1 MVLGIKARLALGIGA
16 LLALLIASSSV
27 ALYSLAA
34 LNQRIETV
42 VNLDWQKAQLA
53 NRMAAQANAVARHL
67 SEMQYGD
74 SDAIARGKAA
84 IAQARQNAVEAME
97 QIEKLLYVEE
107 GKRTFAA
114 FKEKRQA
121 YAQVYP
127 RIVELLEAGKRDE
140 AAKLQLAAGLP
151 ALRGYIEGADAFVA
165 LQGRLFEQN
174 AAAALASYRTAQQG
188 IIGFVVLA
196 LAMAAAI
203 AIWVVRGVVGP
214 LGGEP
219 EVARAV
225 VERIA
230 AGDLSGDVPVAPG
243 DQHSLLGS
251 MARMQSQLRNMIA
264 RLQQNAERLLD
275 ASQSVTSA
283 SGQVA
288 AAACQQSEAAAAMAT
303 SVEELTASFTIVSDN
318 VGETRAI
325 TANTESVSTAG
336 AAVVQ
341 RTADEMRR
349 IAVVAQQSAQ
359 TIAEMGESSERISRI
374 VTMIRSIAEQTNL
387 LALNAAIEAARAG
400 EHGRGFAV
408 VAGEVRKL
416 AESTASATQE
426 IGDVVVSV
434 QAGVDQAMA
443 AMKEMSACVDEGV
456 GMAKQASASIGE
468 IHQGARRVYSAVADI
483 SGAIREQGCASQTIA
498 SSVERIAQMSE
509 ENSAAAREA
518 ASIAETLQQLAGDV
532 KTMLAGFRV
541 AAA

>member
-1 MVLGIKARLALGIGA
+1 M
-16 LLALLIASSSV
+16 
-27 ALYSLAA
+27 
-34 LNQRIETV
+34 
-42 VNLDWQKAQLA
+42 
-53 NRMAAQANAVARHL
+53 
-67 SEMQYGD
+67 
-74 SDAIARGKAA
+74 
-84 IAQARQNAVEAME
+84 
-97 QIEKLLYVEE
+97 
-107 GKRTFAA
+107 
-114 FKEKRQA
+114 
-121 YAQVYP
+121 
-127 RIVELLEAGKRDE
+127 LEAGKRDE

-203 AIWVVRGVVGP
+203 AVWVVRGVVGP

-243 DQHSLLGS
+243 DKHSLLGS

-318 VGETRAI
+318 VGETREI
-325 TANTESVSTAG
+325 TANTESASTAG
-336 AAVVQ
+336 AQVVQ

-349 IAVVAQQSAQ
+349 IAVVARQSAQ
-359 TIAEMGESSERISRI
+359 TMAEMGASSERISKI
-374 VTMIRSIAEQTNL
+374 VTVIRSIAEQTNL

-426 IGDVVVSV
+426 IGDVVISV

-468 IHQGARRVYSAVADI
+468 IHLGARRVYSAVADI
-483 SGAIREQGCASQTIA
+483 SGAIREQGSASQTIA
-498 SSVERIAQMSE
+498 GSVERIAQMSE